1 MTDNWTK
8 LTAFVDKH
16 KGELMLDYFEVVRL
30 DGLVDIPD
38 DDYCYVVLSE
48 KGKHYIS
55 CVGHLFPLKGQL
67 SDESYN
73 EIERVFNL
81 NIDRWLGED

>member
-1 MTDNWTK
+1 MDATWTK
-8 LTAFVDKH
+8 LTAFTDKH
-16 KGELMLDYFEVVRL
+16 KGELMLNYFEVVRL
-30 DGLVDIPD
+30 DGLADIPD
-38 DDYCYVVLSE
+38 DDYCYVVSGE

-55 CVGHLFPLKGQL
+55 CVGRIFPLKGQL